1 MNIGRKR
8 HPVEVQQY
16 TPGGQDPMTGEMTD
30 PTWTT
35 TGIEWAAIKGIWGRE
50 FLASNA
56 EQAATTI
63 EVIIRYRADL
73 TTSNR
78 FVYQGRKFDIKAL
91 LPNNTMT
98 ELVCMCE
105 TGLVN

>member
-1 MNIGRKR
+1 MNAGRKR
-8 HPVEVQQY
+8 HPVEVQQL

-35 TGIEWAAIKGIWGRE
+35 IGIEWASIDGISGKE
-50 FLASNA
+50 FNASSA
-56 EQAATTI
+56 LQSVATHRLTI
-63 EVIIRYRADL
+63 AYRDDL
-73 TTSNR
+73 TTAQR
-78 FVYQGRKFDIKAL
+78 FVYHGKKYDIKAL